1 MASPVVASQLA
12 HRDPSQHFAYQ
23 KKRRERKTIEKRE
36 KKLSL
41 HFILGSNELQGRTRC
56 A

>member
-23 KKRRERKTIEKRE
+23 KEEEEEEREKNYRRKRE
-36 KKLSL
+36 KTISSF
-41 HFILGSNELQGRTRC
+41 HTRLK
-56 A
+56 